1 MSEFQFRSLTIDL
14 STGSN
19 TVGIIKK
26 DVMRTYLGG
35 TGLGAYLLYHE
46 LSPDLDPLSPEAPLA
61 FLTGPLT
68 GTSGPAV
75 ARSVI
80 CGKSPSTGIWAE
92 SNIGGFFGTELRK
105 AGVDVLIVRGRSAT
119 PVYLNIQDSQVELR
133 SAGHLW
139 GAADTY
145 QTQEIIKEE
154 LGQPGTRVACIGLAG
169 EQQIPFALILC
180 DHGRVAGRTG
190 LGAVMGSKNLKAIAV
205 RGRGSI
211 HLDNPSEYAAIRAR
225 VNRELKDDLVSVGFR
240 DFGTSSFSDLF
251 DYFGLMPKK
260 YFSSGALD
268 GTENI
273 SGSEMAGTI
282 LSGIS
287 ACHGC
292 VIACGRKV
300 KLMDGIERKG
310 PEFETTVGFGPN
322 IGITDLSFITR
333 MGDICDRYGMDTIS
347 LSNTIGL
354 IFYLFEEGFI
364 TSKDTGGDEFLWGDH
379 AVVEKLVHQTVLR
392 EGLGAIIAKGARAL
406 GEHFDSPM
414 SAAEVN
420 GLEVPYHDPRGASG
434 ISLVYATSPRGAC
447 HNQGPY
453 YLVDIGQTI
462 EEIGVELFKRQAGAE
477 KVANIIRHQNWTS
490 VINAL
495 VMCIFANV
503 PPSDTRKLIQ
513 FATGYEYTLN
523 DLLLLGER
531 SWNLK
536 RMINQRL
543 SPAGMDD
550 SLPECFKVPLAEGG
564 TAGYV
569 PPFDE
574 MLVAYYEE
582 RGWNSDTG
590 MPTTK
595 KMRELGLDSLSEE
608 HSLHT

>member
-1 MSEFQFRSLTIDL
+1 MSKSQFHTLTIDL

-19 TVGIIKK
+19 SVGIINN
-26 DVMRTYLGG
+26 DVMQKYLGG
-35 TGLGAYLLYHE
+35 SGLGAYLLYPE

-80 CGKSPSTGIWAE
+80 CGKSPATGIWAE

-105 AGVDVLIVRGRSAT
+105 AGVDVLIVRGRSAA
-119 PVYLNIQDSQVELR
+119 PVYLCIQGSQVELR
-133 SAGHLW
+133 SAAHLW

-145 QTQEIIKEE
+145 QTQVKIKEE
-154 LGQPGTRVACIGLAG
+154 LGQPAARVACIGLAG

-211 HLDNPSEYAAIRAR
+211 HLDNPSKYAAIRAR
-225 VNRELKDDLVSVGFR
+225 ANRELKDDTVSVSMR
-240 DFGTSSFSDLF
+240 DLGTSSSSDLF
-251 DYFGLMPKK
+251 DYIGLMPKK
-260 YFSSGALD
+260 YFSSGSLD
-268 GTENI
+268 GI
-273 SGSEMAGTI
+273 DKVSGSEMAETI

-300 KLMDGIERKG
+300 KLKDGIERKG
-310 PEFETTVGFGPN
+310 PEYETTIGFGPN
-322 IGITDLSFITR
+322 LGITDLSFITR
-333 MGDICDRYGMDTIS
+333 MGEICDRYGMDTIS

-354 IFYLFEEGFI
+354 VFKLFEDGLI
-364 TSKDTGGDEFLWGDH
+364 TSKDFSGDEFRWGDH
-379 AVVEKLVHQTVLR
+379 ASVEKLVHQTVLR
-392 EGLGAIIAKGARAL
+392 EGLGEIIAKGARAL
-406 GEHFDSPM
+406 GENFDSPN
-414 SAAEVN
+414 SAMEVK
-420 GLEVPYHDPRGASG
+420 GLEVPYHEPRGASG
-434 ISLVYATSPRGAC
+434 VGLVYATSPRGAC

-453 YLVDIGQTI
+453 YLVELGQTI
-462 EEIGVELFKRQAGAE
+462 EAIGIDFFNRQAGAE
-477 KVANIIRHQNWTS
+477 KVKNIIRHQNWTS

-495 VMCIFANV
+495 VMCIFANL

-513 FATGYEYTLN
+513 YATGYEYTLN

-536 RMINQRL
+536 RMINHRL
-543 SPAGMDD
+543 SPAGIDD

-564 TAGYV
+564 AAGYV
-569 PPFDE
+569 PLIDG
-574 MLVAYYEE
+574 MLLAYYEE
-582 RGWNSDTG
+582 RGWDSIIG
-590 MPTTK
+590 MPTTE
-595 KMRELGLDSLSEE
+595 KMQELGLDSLSEGL
-608 HSLHT
+608 SLQ

>member
-1 MSEFQFRSLTIDL
+1 MSEFKFHSLTIDL
-14 STGSN
+14 TTGSN
-19 TVGIIKK
+19 VVGTIKN
-26 DVMRTYLGG
+26 DVIQKYLGG
-35 TGLGAYLLYHE
+35 SGLGAYLLYPE
-46 LSPDLDPLSPEAPLA
+46 LSPDLDPLDPEAPLA

-105 AGVDVLIVRGRSAT
+105 VGVDVLIVRGRSSA
-119 PVYLNIQDSQVELR
+119 PVYLSIQGSQVELR

-145 QTQEIIKEE
+145 QTQETIREE
-154 LGQPGTRVACIGLAG
+154 LGQPAVRVACIGLAG

-205 RGRGSI
+205 HGRGSI
-211 HLDNPSEYAAIRAR
+211 HLENPKEYAALRAR
-225 VNRELKDDLVSVGFR
+225 VNRELKDDLVSVSLR
-240 DFGTSSFSDLF
+240 DFGTSASSDLF

-260 YFSSGALD
+260 NFSSGALD
-268 GTENI
+268 GTENV
-273 SGSEMAGTI
+273 SGSEVTETI

-300 KLMDGIERKG
+300 KLTDGIERKG
-310 PEFETTVGFGPN
+310 PEYETTVGFGPN
-322 IGITDLSFITR
+322 LGITDLSFITR
-333 MGDICDRYGMDTIS
+333 MGEICDRYGMDTIS

-354 IFYLFEEGFI
+354 AFTLFEDGLI
-364 TSKDTGGDEFLWGDH
+364 TSKDTAGDEFLWGDQ
-379 AVVEKLVHQTVLR
+379 AVVEKLIHQTVLR
-392 EGLGAIIAKGARAL
+392 EGLGAIMAKGARAL

-414 SAAEVN
+414 SAVEVK
-420 GLEVPYHDPRGASG
+420 GLEVPYHDPRGVSG
-434 ISLVYATSPRGAC
+434 MSLVYATSPRGAC

-453 YLVDIGQTI
+453 YLVELGQTI
-462 EEIGVELFKRQAGAE
+462 EAIGVDFFERQAGAE
-477 KVANIIRHQNWTS
+477 KVKSIIRHQNWTS

-495 VMCIFANV
+495 VMCILANV
-503 PPSDTRKLIQ
+503 PPSDTSKLIQ

-536 RMINQRL
+536 RMINHRL
-543 SPAGMDD
+543 SPAGIDD

-564 TAGYV
+564 AAGYV
-569 PPFDE
+569 PPFEE
-574 MLVAYYEE
+574 MLLAYYDE
-582 RGWNSDTG
+582 RGWDSDTG
-590 MPTTK
+590 IPTTK
-595 KMRELGLDSLSEE
+595 KLRELGLDSLSEE
-608 HSLHT
+608 LSLQ

>member
-1 MSEFQFRSLTIDL
+1 MSEYQFHTLTIDL

-19 TVGIIKK
+19 AVGIITT
-26 DVMRTYLGG
+26 DVMQQYLGG
-35 TGLGAYLLYHE
+35 SGLGAHLLYPE
-46 LSPDLDPLSPEAPLA
+46 LSSDLDPLSPEAPLA
-61 FLTGPLT
+61 FITGPLT

-105 AGVDVLIVRGRSAT
+105 AGVDVLIVRGRSAS
-119 PVYLNIQDSQVELR
+119 PVYLNIQGNQVELR

-139 GAADTY
+139 GVADTY

-205 RGRGSI
+205 HGRGSI
-211 HLDNPSEYAAIRAR
+211 HLDNPGEYAAIRAR
-225 VNRELKDDLVSVGFR
+225 VNRELKDDLVSVSMR
-240 DFGTSSFSDLF
+240 DFGTSSSSELF
-251 DYFGLMPKK
+251 DYFGLMPKR
-260 YFSSGALD
+260 YFSSGSLD

-273 SGSEMAGTI
+273 SGSEVTETI

-300 KLMDGIERKG
+300 QLTDGIERKG
-310 PEFETTVGFGPN
+310 PEYETTIGFGPN
-322 IGITDLSFITR
+322 LGITDLSFITR
-333 MGDICDRYGMDTIS
+333 MGEICDRYGMDTIS

-354 IFYLFEEGFI
+354 VFTLFDDGVI
-364 TSKDTGGDEFLWGDH
+364 TSKDSGGSEFRWGDH
-379 AVVEKLVHQTVLR
+379 AIVEKLVHQTALR
-392 EGLGAIIAKGARAL
+392 EGLGEIIAKGARAL
-406 GEHFDSPM
+406 GKNFDSPN
-414 SAAEVN
+414 SAVEVN
-420 GLEVPYHDPRGASG
+420 GLEAPYHEPRGASG
-434 ISLVYATSPRGAC
+434 VGLVYATSPRGAC

-453 YLVDIGQTI
+453 YLVELGQTI
-462 EEIGVELFKRQAGAE
+462 EAIGINFFNRQAGAE
-477 KVANIIRHQNWTS
+477 KVKNIIRHQNWTS
-490 VINAL
+490 VINAIG
-495 VMCIFANV
+495 MCIFANV
-503 PPSDTRKLIQ
+503 PPSDTRKLIL
-513 FATGYEYTLN
+513 FATGHEYTLT

-536 RMINQRL
+536 RMINHRL
-543 SPAGMDD
+543 SPAGIDD
-550 SLPECFKVPLAEGG
+550 SLPESLKVPLAEGG
-564 TAGYV
+564 AAGYV
-569 PPFDE
+569 PPFEE
-574 MLVAYYEE
+574 MLLAYYED
-582 RGWNSDTG
+582 RGWDSETG

-595 KMRELGLDSLSEE
+595 KVRELGLDSLYDEL
-608 HSLHT
+608 SLQ

>member
-1 MSEFQFRSLTIDL
+1 MSKYQFHTLTVDL
-14 STGSN
+14 STGSSAI
-19 TVGIIKK
+19 GIINN
-26 DVMRTYLGG
+26 DVMQKHLGG
-35 TGLGAYLLYHE
+35 SSLGAYLLYPE

-105 AGVDVLIVRGRSAT
+105 AGVDVLIVRGRSAA
-119 PVYLNIQDSQVELR
+119 PAYLNIQGSQVELR

-139 GAADTY
+139 GTADTY
-145 QTQEIIKEE
+145 QTQETIKAE
-154 LGQPGTRVACIGLAG
+154 LDQPSTRVACIGLAG

-211 HLDNPSEYAAIRAR
+211 HLDNPSEYAAVRAR
-225 VNRELKDDLVSVGFR
+225 VNGELKDDLVSVSMR
-240 DFGTSSFSDLF
+240 DFGTSSSSGLF

-260 YFSSGALD
+260 YFSSGLLD
-268 GTENI
+268 GTENV
-273 SGSEMAGTI
+273 SGSEMTESI
-282 LSGIS
+282 LSGIN

-300 KLMDGIERKG
+300 QLKDGIERKG
-310 PEFETTVGFGPN
+310 PEYETTIGFGPN
-322 IGITDLSFITR
+322 LGITDLSFITR
-333 MGDICDRYGMDTIS
+333 MGEICDRYGMDTIS

-354 IFYLFEEGFI
+354 VFKLFEDGSI
-364 TSKDTGGDEFLWGDH
+364 TSKESGGYEFRWGDR

-392 EGLGAIIAKGARAL
+392 ENLGEIIAKGARAL
-406 GEHFDSPM
+406 GEYFDSPN
-414 SAAEVN
+414 SAVEVK
-420 GLEVPYHDPRGASG
+420 GLESPYHEARGASG
-434 ISLVYATSPRGAC
+434 VGLVYATSPRGAC

-453 YLVDIGQTI
+453 YLVELGQTI
-462 EEIGVELFKRQAGAE
+462 EAIGIDFFNRQTGAE
-477 KVANIIRHQNWTS
+477 KVKNIIRHQNWTT

-503 PPSDTRKLIQ
+503 PPSDTCKLIQ

-536 RMINQRL
+536 RMINHRL
-543 SPAGMDD
+543 SPAGIDD
-550 SLPECFKVPLAEGG
+550 SLPESLKVPLAEGG
-564 TAGYV
+564 AAGYV
-569 PPFDE
+569 PPFEE
-574 MLVAYYEE
+574 MLRAYYDE
-582 RGWNSDTG
+582 RGWDSGTG
-590 MPTTK
+590 IQTTK

-608 HSLHT
+608 LSLQ

>member
-1 MSEFQFRSLTIDL
+1 MSKYQFHTLTINL
-14 STGSN
+14 LTGSN
-19 TVGIIKK
+19 TVGIIHA
-26 DVMRTYLGG
+26 DVIQKYLGG
-35 TGLGAYLLYHE
+35 SGLGAHLLYPE

-105 AGVDVLIVRGRSAT
+105 AGVDVLIVRGRSAA
-119 PVYLNIQDSQVELR
+119 PVYLYIQDSQVDLR

-145 QTQEIIKEE
+145 QTQETIKEE
-154 LGQPGTRVACIGLAG
+154 LGQPAARVACIGLAG

-211 HLDNPSEYAAIRAR
+211 HLDNPGEYAAIRAR
-225 VNRELKDDLVSVGFR
+225 VNRELKDDIVSVSMR
-240 DFGTSSFSDLF
+240 ELGTSSSSDLF
-251 DYFGLMPKK
+251 NYFGLMPKK
-260 YFSSGALD
+260 YFSSGSLD
-268 GTENI
+268 GTED
-273 SGSEMAGTI
+273 
-282 LSGIS
+282 
-287 ACHGC
+287 
-292 VIACGRKV
+292 V
-300 KLMDGIERKG
+300 RKG
-310 PEFETTVGFGPN
+310 PEYETTVGFGPN
-322 IGITDLSFITR
+322 LGITDLSFITR
-333 MGDICDRYGMDTIS
+333 MGEICDRYGMDTIS

-354 IFYLFEEGFI
+354 VFTLFENGSI
-364 TSKDTGGDEFLWGDH
+364 TSKDSGGDEFLWGDH
-379 AVVEKLVHQTVLR
+379 AIVEKLVHQTVLR
-392 EGLGAIIAKGARAL
+392 EGLGAIIARGAKAL
-406 GEHFDSPM
+406 GEYFNSPN
-414 SAAEVN
+414 SAVVVK
-420 GLEVPYHDPRGASG
+420 GLEAPYHEPRGGSG
-434 ISLVYATSPRGAC
+434 VALVYATSPRGAC

-453 YLVDIGQTI
+453 YLVELGQTI
-462 EEIGVELFKRQAGAE
+462 EAIGIDFFNRQAGAE
-477 KVANIIRHQNWTS
+477 KVQNVIRHQNWTS

-503 PPSDTRKLIQ
+503 PPSDTSKLIQ

-536 RMINQRL
+536 RMINSRL
-543 SPAGMDD
+543 SPTGVDD

-564 TAGYV
+564 AAGYV

-574 MLVAYYEE
+574 MLLAYYEE
-582 RGWNSDTG
+582 RGWDSDTG

-608 HSLHT
+608 LSLQ

>member
-1 MSEFQFRSLTIDL
+1 MSESQFRSLTIDL
-14 STGSN
+14 TTGSN
-19 TVGIIKK
+19 AVGIITN
-26 DVMRTYLGG
+26 DVMEKYLGG
-35 TGLGAYLLYHE
+35 SGLGAYLLYPE
-46 LSPDLDPLSPEAPLA
+46 LTPDLDPLSPEAPLA

-105 AGVDVLIVRGRSAT
+105 AGVDVLIVRGRAAS
-119 PVYLNIQDSQVELR
+119 PVYLWINDGRVELR
-133 SAGHLW
+133 AADHLW

-145 QTQEIIKEE
+145 QTQDTIKEE
-154 LGQPGTRVACIGLAG
+154 LGQPATRVACIGLAG

-205 RGRGSI
+205 RGRSSI
-211 HLDNPSEYAAIRAR
+211 YLDNQSEYAAIRAR
-225 VNRELKDDLVSVGFR
+225 VNRELKDDIVSVSMR
-240 DFGTSSFSDLF
+240 DLGTSSSSDLF

-268 GTENI
+268 GVENV
-273 SGSEMAGTI
+273 SGSEVAETI

-300 KLMDGIERKG
+300 QLTDGVERKG
-310 PEFETTVGFGPN
+310 PEYETTIGFGPN
-322 IGITDLSFITR
+322 LGITDLSFITR
-333 MGDICDRYGMDTIS
+333 MGEICDRYGMDTIS

-354 IFYLFEEGFI
+354 VFKLFEDGLI
-364 TSKDTGGDEFLWGDH
+364 TSKDNGGDEFRWGDH
-379 AVVEKLVHQTVLR
+379 AIVEKLVHQTVLR
-392 EGLGAIIAKGARAL
+392 KGLGEIIAKGARAL
-406 GEHFDSPM
+406 GEHFDSPN
-414 SAAEVN
+414 SAVEVK
-420 GLEVPYHDPRGASG
+420 GLEAPYHEPRGGSG
-434 ISLVYATSPRGAC
+434 VALVYATSPRGAC

-453 YLVDIGQTI
+453 YLVELGQTI
-462 EEIGVELFKRQAGAE
+462 ESIGVDFFNRQAGVE
-477 KVANIIRHQNWTS
+477 KVKNVIHHQNWTS

-503 PPSDTRKLIQ
+503 PPSDTRRLIQ

-523 DLLLLGER
+523 DLLILGER

-536 RMINQRL
+536 RMINHRL
-543 SPAGMDD
+543 SPAGIDD

-564 TAGYV
+564 AAGYI
-569 PPFDE
+569 PPIDE
-574 MLVAYYEE
+574 MLLAYYEE
-582 RGWNSDTG
+582 RGWESSTG

-595 KMRELGLDSLSEE
+595 KMQELGLDSLSEE
-608 HSLHT
+608 LSLQ

>member
-1 MSEFQFRSLTIDL
+1 MSKFQFHTLTIDL

-19 TVGIIKK
+19 SVGVINN
-26 DVMRTYLGG
+26 DVMQKYLGG
-35 TGLGAYLLYHE
+35 SGLGAYLLYPE
-46 LSPDLDPLSPEAPLA
+46 LSSDLAPLSPEAPLA
-61 FLTGPLT
+61 FLMGPLT

-80 CGKSPSTGIWAE
+80 CGKSPATGIWAE

-105 AGVDVLIVRGRSAT
+105 AGVDVLIVRGRSAA
-119 PVYLNIQDSQVELR
+119 PVYLSIQDSQVELR

-145 QTQEIIKEE
+145 QTQETIKEE
-154 LGQPGTRVACIGLAG
+154 LGQPAARVACIGLAG

-225 VNRELKDDLVSVGFR
+225 VNRELKDDIVSVSMR
-240 DFGTSSFSDLF
+240 DLGTSSSSDLF

-260 YFSSGALD
+260 YFSSGSFD
-268 GTENI
+268 GTENV
-273 SGSEMAGTI
+273 SGSEVAETI

-300 KLMDGIERKG
+300 KLEDGIERKG
-310 PEFETTVGFGPN
+310 PEYETTIGFGPN
-322 IGITDLSFITR
+322 LGITDLSFITR
-333 MGDICDRYGMDTIS
+333 MGEICDRYGMDAIS

-354 IFYLFEEGFI
+354 VFKLFEDGLI
-364 TSKDTGGDEFLWGDH
+364 TSKDFGGDELRWGDH

-392 EGLGAIIAKGARAL
+392 EGLGEVIAKGARAL
-406 GEHFDSPM
+406 GEYFGSPS
-414 SAAEVN
+414 SAVEVN
-420 GLEVPYHDPRGASG
+420 GLEAPYHDPRGGSG
-434 ISLVYATSPRGAC
+434 VALVYATSPRGAC

-453 YLVDIGQTI
+453 YLVELGQTN
-462 EEIGVELFKRQAGAE
+462 EAIGIDFFNRQAGVE
-477 KVANIIRHQNWTS
+477 KVKNVIHHQNWTS

-503 PPSDTRKLIQ
+503 PPDDTSKLIQ

-523 DLLLLGER
+523 ELLLLGER

-536 RMINQRL
+536 RMINHRL
-543 SPAGMDD
+543 SPAGIDD

-564 TAGYV
+564 AAGYV
-569 PPFDE
+569 PPIDE
-574 MLVAYYEE
+574 MLLAYYDE
-582 RGWNSDTG
+582 RGWDSGTG

-595 KMRELGLDSLSEE
+595 KMQELGLDSLSEE
-608 HSLHT
+608 LSLQ

>member
-1 MSEFQFRSLTIDL
+1 MSKYQLHTLTIDL

-19 TVGIIKK
+19 AVGIIHN
-26 DVMRTYLGG
+26 DVMQKYLGG
-35 TGLGAYLLYHE
+35 SGLGAYLLYPE

-80 CGKSPSTGIWAE
+80 CGKSPATGIWAE

-105 AGVDVLIVRGRSAT
+105 AGVDVLIVRGRSAA
-119 PVYLNIQDSQVELR
+119 PVYLSIQDSQVELR

-145 QTQEIIKEE
+145 QTQETIKEE
-154 LGQPGTRVACIGLAG
+154 LGQPASRVACIGLAG

-205 RGRGSI
+205 RGRSSI
-211 HLDNPSEYAAIRAR
+211 YLDNPSEYAAIRAR
-225 VNRELKDDLVSVGFR
+225 VNRELKDDIVSVSMR
-240 DFGTSSFSDLF
+240 DLGTSSSSDLF

-268 GTENI
+268 GVENV
-273 SGSEMAGTI
+273 SGSEVAETI

-300 KLMDGIERKG
+300 QLTDGVERKG
-310 PEFETTVGFGPN
+310 PEYETTIGFGPN
-322 IGITDLSFITR
+322 LGITDLSFITR
-333 MGDICDRYGMDTIS
+333 MGEICDRYGMDSIS

-354 IFYLFEEGFI
+354 VFTLFEDGLI
-364 TSKDTGGDEFLWGDH
+364 TSKDTAGDELRWGDQ
-379 AVVEKLVHQTVLR
+379 VVIEKLIHKTVLR
-392 EGLGAIIAKGARAL
+392 EGLGEIIAKGAMAL
-406 GEHFDSPM
+406 GEYFDSPN
-414 SAAEVN
+414 SAVVVK
-420 GLEVPYHDPRGASG
+420 GLEAPYHEPRGGSG
-434 ISLVYATSPRGAC
+434 VALVYATSPRGAC

-453 YLVDIGQTI
+453 YLVELGQTI
-462 EEIGVELFKRQAGAE
+462 EAIGINFFNRQAGAE
-477 KVANIIRHQNWTS
+477 KVKNIIRHQNWTS
-490 VINAL
+490 VINAIG
-495 VMCIFANV
+495 MCIFANV
-503 PPSDTRKLIQ
+503 PPSDTRKLIL
-513 FATGYEYTLN
+513 FATGYEYTLT

-536 RMINQRL
+536 RMINYRL
-543 SPAGMDD
+543 SPVGIDD
-550 SLPECFKVPLAEGG
+550 TLPERLKVPLKDGG
-564 TAGYV
+564 AAGYV
-569 PPFDE
+569 PPME
-574 MLVAYYEE
+574 KMLLAYYEE
-582 RGWNSDTG
+582 RGWDSNSG
-590 MPTTK
+590 LPTTK
-595 KMRELGLDSLSEE
+595 KMRELGLGNLSEE
-608 HSLHT
+608 TSLQ

>member
-1 MSEFQFRSLTIDL
+1 MRESQFRSLTIDL
-14 STGSN
+14 TNGSN
-19 TVGIIKK
+19 AFGIINH
-26 DVMRTYLGG
+26 DVLQKYLGG
-35 TGLGAYLLYHE
+35 SGLGAYLLYPE
-46 LSPDLDPLSPEAPLA
+46 LSSELDPLSPEAPLA
-61 FLTGPLT
+61 FITGPLT

-75 ARSVI
+75 GRSVI

-105 AGVDVLIVRGRSAT
+105 AGVDVLIVRGRAAS
-119 PVYLNIQDSQVELR
+119 PVYLSIQDSHVELR

-139 GAADTY
+139 RAADTY
-145 QTQEIIKEE
+145 QTQEIIKDE
-154 LGQPGTRVACIGLAG
+154 LGQPATRVACIGLAG
-169 EQQIPFALILC
+169 EKQIPFALILC

-211 HLDNPSEYAAIRAR
+211 HLDNPREYTAIRAR
-225 VNRELKDDLVSVGFR
+225 VNRELKHDVVSVSMR
-240 DFGTSSFSDLF
+240 DFGTSSSSDIF
-251 DYFGLMPKK
+251 DYFGFMPKK
-260 YFSSGALD
+260 YFSSGACD

-273 SGSEMAGTI
+273 SGSEMAETI

-300 KLMDGIERKG
+300 KLMDGIQLKG

-322 IGITDLSFITR
+322 LGITDLSFITR
-333 MGDICDRYGMDTIS
+333 MGEICDRYGMDTIS

-354 IFYLFEEGFI
+354 SFYLYAEGLI

-379 AVVEKLVHQTVLR
+379 VVVEKLVHQTVLL
-392 EGLGAIIAKGARAL
+392 EGLGAIIAKGAKAL
-406 GEHFDSPM
+406 GEYFDSPI
-414 SAAEVN
+414 SAVEVK

-434 ISLVYATSPRGAC
+434 MSLVYATSPRGAC

-453 YLVDIGQTI
+453 YLVELGQTI
-462 EEIGVELFKRQAGAE
+462 EAVGIDFFNRQAGAE
-477 KVANIIRHQNWTS
+477 KVKNIIRHQNWTC

-503 PPSDTRKLIQ
+503 PPSDTCKLIQ
-513 FATGYEYTLN
+513 FATGYEFTLY

-536 RMINQRL
+536 RMINLRL
-543 SPAGMDD
+543 SPAGLED
-550 SLPECFKVPLAEGG
+550 SLPARFKIPLAEGG
-564 TAGYV
+564 AAGYT
-569 PPFDE
+569 PPFEE
-574 MLVAYYEE
+574 MLLAYYEE
-582 RGWNSDTG
+582 RGWDSDTG
-590 MPTTK
+590 IPAANK
-595 KMRELGLDSLSEE
+595 LRELGLDDRSAKFSLK
-608 HSLHT
+608 

>member
-1 MSEFQFRSLTIDL
+1 MSEFHSLTIDL

-19 TVGIIKK
+19 SVGIIKN
-26 DVMRTYLGG
+26 DVMQKYLGG
-35 TGLGAYLLYHE
+35 SGLGAYLLYPE

-61 FLTGPLT
+61 FVTGPLT

-80 CGKSPSTGIWAE
+80 CGKSPLTGIWAE

-105 AGVDVLIVRGRSAT
+105 AGVDVLIVRGRSAA
-119 PVYLNIQDSQVELR
+119 PVYLSIQGSQVEVR
-133 SAGHLW
+133 SAAHLW
-139 GAADTY
+139 GTADTY
-145 QTQEIIKEE
+145 QTQETIKAE
-154 LGQPGTRVACIGLAG
+154 LDQPSTRVACIGLAG

-205 RGRGSI
+205 RGRGAI

-225 VNRELKDDLVSVGFR
+225 VNGELKDDLVSVSMR
-240 DFGTSSFSDLF
+240 DFGTSSSSGLF

-260 YFSSGALD
+260 YFSSGSLE

-273 SGSEMAGTI
+273 SGSEITETI

-300 KLMDGIERKG
+300 QLADGIERKG
-310 PEFETTVGFGPN
+310 PEYETTVGFGPN
-322 IGITDLSFITR
+322 LGITDLSFITR
-333 MGDICDRYGMDTIS
+333 MGEICDRYGMDTIS

-354 IFYLFEEGFI
+354 VITLFEKGSI
-364 TSKDTGGDEFLWGDH
+364 TSKDSGGDEYRWGDH
-379 AVVEKLVHQTVLR
+379 AVVEKLVHQTALR
-392 EGLGAIIAKGARAL
+392 EGLGEIIAKGARAL
-406 GEHFDSPM
+406 GENFDSPN
-414 SAAEVN
+414 SAVEVK
-420 GLEVPYHDPRGASG
+420 GLEAPYHEPRGASG
-434 ISLVYATSPRGAC
+434 VALVYATSPRGAC

-453 YLVDIGQTI
+453 YLVELGQTI
-462 EEIGVELFKRQAGAE
+462 EAIGINFFNRQAGAE
-477 KVANIIRHQNWTS
+477 KVKNIIRHQNWTS

-503 PPSDTRKLIQ
+503 PPSDTCKLIQ
-513 FATGYEYTLN
+513 FATGYEYTLD

-536 RMINQRL
+536 RMINHRL
-543 SPAGMDD
+543 SPAGIDD
-550 SLPECFKVPLAEGG
+550 SLPESLKVPLAEGG
-564 TAGYV
+564 AAGYV
-569 PPFDE
+569 PPFEE
-574 MLVAYYEE
+574 MLLAYYED
-582 RGWNSDTG
+582 RGWDSDTG
-590 MPTTK
+590 MPTK
-595 KMRELGLDSLSEE
+595 KKVRELGLDSLYDEL
-608 HSLHT
+608 SLQ

>member
-1 MSEFQFRSLTIDL
+1 MSKYQFHTLTINL
-14 STGSN
+14 LTGSN
-19 TVGIIKK
+19 TVGIIHA
-26 DVMRTYLGG
+26 DVIQKYLGG
-35 TGLGAYLLYHE
+35 SGLGAHLLYPE

-105 AGVDVLIVRGRSAT
+105 AGVDVLIVRGRSAA
-119 PVYLNIQDSQVELR
+119 PVYLYIQDSQVDLR

-145 QTQEIIKEE
+145 QTQETIKEE
-154 LGQPGTRVACIGLAG
+154 LGQPAARVACIGLAG

-211 HLDNPSEYAAIRAR
+211 HLDNPGEYAAIRAR
-225 VNRELKDDLVSVGFR
+225 VNRELKDDIVSV
-240 DFGTSSFSDLF
+240 S
-251 DYFGLMPKK
+251 M
-260 YFSSGALD
+260 
-268 GTENI
+268 
-273 SGSEMAGTI
+273 
-282 LSGIS
+282 IS

-300 KLMDGIERKG
+300 KLTDGIERKG
-310 PEFETTVGFGPN
+310 PEYETTVGFGPN
-322 IGITDLSFITR
+322 LGITDLSFITR
-333 MGDICDRYGMDTIS
+333 MGEICDRYGMDTIS

-354 IFYLFEEGFI
+354 VFTLFENGSI
-364 TSKDTGGDEFLWGDH
+364 TSKDSGGDEFLWGDH
-379 AVVEKLVHQTVLR
+379 AIVEKLVHQTVLR
-392 EGLGAIIAKGARAL
+392 EGLGAIIARGAKAL
-406 GEHFDSPM
+406 GEYFNSPN
-414 SAAEVN
+414 SAVVVK
-420 GLEVPYHDPRGASG
+420 GLEAPYHEPRGGSG
-434 ISLVYATSPRGAC
+434 VALVYATSPRGAC

-453 YLVDIGQTI
+453 YLVELGQTI
-462 EEIGVELFKRQAGAE
+462 EAIGIDFFNRQAGAE
-477 KVANIIRHQNWTS
+477 KVQNVIRHQNWTS

-503 PPSDTRKLIQ
+503 PPSDTSKLIQ

-536 RMINQRL
+536 RMINSRL
-543 SPAGMDD
+543 SPTGVDD

-564 TAGYV
+564 AAGYV

-574 MLVAYYEE
+574 MLLAYYEE
-582 RGWNSDTG
+582 RGWDSDTG

-608 HSLHT
+608 LSLQ

>member
-1 MSEFQFRSLTIDL
+1 MSESQFRSLTIDL
-14 STGSN
+14 TTGSN
-19 TVGIIKK
+19 TLGTIDD
-26 DVMRTYLGG
+26 DVLEKYLGG
-35 TGLGAYLLYHE
+35 SGLGAYLLYPE

-92 SNIGGFFGTELRK
+92 SNIGGFFGTEMRK
-105 AGVDVLIVRGRSAT
+105 AGVDVLIVRGRAAT
-119 PVYLNIQDSQVELR
+119 PVYLWINDGRVELR
-133 SAGHLW
+133 AADHIW

-145 QTQEIIKEE
+145 QTQELIRDE
-154 LGQPGTRVACIGLAG
+154 LDQPAARVACIGLAG

-205 RGRGSI
+205 RGQGSI
-211 HLDNPSEYAAIRAR
+211 HLDNPREYATLRTR
-225 VNRELKDDLVSVGFR
+225 VNRELKDDLVSVGMR
-240 DFGTSSFSDLF
+240 DFGTSSTSDLF
-251 DYFGLMPKK
+251 DYFGLMPKNN
-260 YFSSGALD
+260 FSSGVLEGA
-268 GTENI
+268 EKV
-273 SGSEMAGTI
+273 SGSELAETI

-300 KLMDGIERKG
+300 QLKDGIERKG
-310 PEFETTVGFGPN
+310 PEYETTVGFGPN
-322 IGITDLSFITR
+322 LGITDLSFITR
-333 MGDICDRYGMDTIS
+333 MGDFCDRYGIDTIS

-354 IFYLFEEGFI
+354 VFNLYEDGFI
-364 TSKDTGGDEFLWGDH
+364 TSKDTGGVEIRWGDH

-392 EGLGAIIAKGARAL
+392 EGLGAIIAKGAGAI
-406 GEHFDSPM
+406 GEYFDSPD
-414 SAAEVN
+414 SAVEVK

-434 ISLVYATSPRGAC
+434 MALVYATSPRGAC

-462 EEIGVELFKRQAGAE
+462 EAIGVEFFNRQAGAE
-477 KVANIIRHQNWTS
+477 KVKNVIRHQNWTS

-503 PPSDTRKLIQ
+503 PPVDTCKLVEY
-513 FATGYEYTLN
+513 ATGYEYTLN

-536 RMINQRL
+536 RMINHRL
-543 SPAGMDD
+543 SPTGLDD
-550 SLPECFKVPLAEGG
+550 TLPERFKVPLAEGG
-564 TAGYV
+564 AAGYT
-569 PPFDE
+569 PPFEE
-574 MLVAYYEE
+574 MLFTYYNE
-582 RGWNSDTG
+582 RRWDSVTG
-590 MPTTK
+590 IPTVNK
-595 KMRELGLDSLSEE
+595 LRELGLDELFEDLSLK
-608 HSLHT
+608 

>member
-1 MSEFQFRSLTIDL
+1 MSKYQFRTLTIDL

-19 TVGIIKK
+19 AIEIIKHEVIQK
-26 DVMRTYLGG
+26 YLGG
-35 TGLGAYLLYHE
+35 SGLGAYLLFPE
-46 LSPDLDPLSPEAPLA
+46 LSPDLDPLCPEAPLA

-80 CGKSPSTGIWAE
+80 SGKSPSTGLWAE

-105 AGVDVLIVRGRSAT
+105 AGIDVLIVRGRAAV
-119 PVYLNIQDSQVELR
+119 PVYLNIQGSQIELR

-154 LGQPGTRVACIGLAG
+154 LGQPAARVACIGLAG

-211 HLDNPSEYAAIRAR
+211 HLDNPAEYAAIRAR
-225 VNRELKDDLVSVGFR
+225 VNRELKNDIVSVSMR
-240 DFGTSSFSDLF
+240 ELGTSSSSDLF
-251 DYFGLMPKK
+251 DHFGLMPKK
-260 YFSSGALD
+260 YFSAGSLE
-268 GTENI
+268 GTENV
-273 SGSEMAGTI
+273 SGSEAAETI

-300 KLMDGIERKG
+300 KLKDGIERKG
-310 PEFETTVGFGPN
+310 PEYETTVGFGPN
-322 IGITDLSFITR
+322 LGITDLPFITR
-333 MGDICDRYGMDTIS
+333 MGEICDRYGMDTIS

-354 IFYLFEEGFI
+354 VLKLFEDGLF
-364 TSKDTGGDEFLWGDH
+364 TSKDFGGDEFRWGDH

-392 EGLGAIIAKGARAL
+392 EGLGAIIARGARAL
-406 GEHFDSPM
+406 AEHFNSPN
-414 SAAEVN
+414 AAVEVK
-420 GLEVPYHDPRGASG
+420 GLEVPYHEPRGGSG
-434 ISLVYATSPRGAC
+434 MALVYATSPRGAC

-453 YLVDIGQTI
+453 YLVELGQTI
-462 EEIGVELFKRQAGAE
+462 EVIGIDFFNRQDGVE
-477 KVANIIRHQNWTS
+477 KVKNIIRHQNWSS

-503 PPSDTRKLIQ
+503 PPSDTSKLIQ
-513 FATGYEYTLN
+513 FATGFEYTLN
-523 DLLLLGER
+523 ELLLLGER

-536 RMINQRL
+536 RMINHHL
-543 SPAGMDD
+543 SPVGIED

-564 TAGYV
+564 AAGYT
-569 PPFDE
+569 PPFEE
-574 MLVAYYEE
+574 MLLAYYDG
-582 RGWNSDTG
+582 RGWDSSTG

-608 HSLHT
+608 HFLQ

>member
-1 MSEFQFRSLTIDL
+1 MSDFQFRSLTIDL
-14 STGSN
+14 TNGSN
-19 TVGIIKK
+19 AFGTINH
-26 DVMRTYLGG
+26 DVMQKYLGG
-35 TGLGAYLLYHE
+35 SGLGAYLLYPE
-46 LSPDLDPLSPEAPLA
+46 LSSDLNPLSPEAPLA

-105 AGVDVLIVRGRSAT
+105 AGVDVLIVRGRAAS
-119 PVYLNIQDSQVELR
+119 PVYLSIQHNLVELR

-145 QTQEIIKEE
+145 QTQEKIKEE

-211 HLDNPSEYAAIRAR
+211 HLDNPKEYAAIRAR
-225 VNRELKDDLVSVGFR
+225 VNRELKEDLVSTGMR
-240 DFGTSSFSDLF
+240 DFGTSSSSDLF
-251 DYFGLMPKK
+251 DYFGFMPKK

-268 GTENI
+268 GTEKV
-273 SGSEMAGTI
+273 SGSEMAETI

-300 KLMDGIERKG
+300 KLMDGIQRKG

-322 IGITDLSFITR
+322 LGITDLSFITR
-333 MGDICDRYGMDTIS
+333 MGEICDRYGMDTIS

-354 IFYLFEEGFI
+354 IFYLYEVGLI
-364 TSKDTGGDEFLWGDH
+364 SSKDTGGDEFLWGTQ
-379 AVVEKLVHQTVLR
+379 AVVEKLIHQTVLR
-392 EGLGAIIAKGARAL
+392 EGLGEIIAKGAKAL
-406 GEHFDSPM
+406 GEYFNSPT
-414 SAAEVN
+414 SAVEVK

-434 ISLVYATSPRGAC
+434 MSLVYATSLRGAC

-453 YLVDIGQTI
+453 YLVELGQTI
-462 EEIGVELFKRQAGAE
+462 EAIGVEFFKRLAGAE
-477 KVANIIRHQNWTS
+477 KVANITRHQNWIS

-503 PPSDTRKLIQ
+503 PPSDTSKLIQ
-513 FATGYEYTLN
+513 FATGFEYTLN

-536 RMINQRL
+536 RMINHRL
-543 SPAGMDD
+543 SPAGIEDT
-550 SLPECFKVPLAEGG
+550 LPDRFRIPLADGG
-564 TAGYV
+564 AAGYN

-574 MLVAYYEE
+574 MLLAYYEE
-582 RGWNSDTG
+582 RGWDADTG
-590 MPTTK
+590 IPTANK
-595 KMRELGLDSLSEE
+595 LWELGLDDLSTELSP
-608 HSLHT
+608 H

>member
-1 MSEFQFRSLTIDL
+1 MSEFQFHSLTIDL
-14 STGSN
+14 ATGSN
-19 TVGIIKK
+19 SVGIIKN
-26 DVMRTYLGG
+26 DVIQKYLGG
-35 TGLGAYLLYHE
+35 SSLGAYLLYHE
-46 LSPDLDPLSPEAPLA
+46 LSSDLDPLSPEAPLA
-61 FLTGPLT
+61 FITGPLT

-105 AGVDVLIVRGRSAT
+105 AGVDVLIVRGRSAA
-119 PVYLNIQDSQVELR
+119 PVYLSIQDSQVELR
-133 SAGHLW
+133 SAAHLW

-145 QTQEIIKEE
+145 QTQETIKEE
-154 LGQPGTRVACIGLAG
+154 LGQPATRVACIGFAG

-211 HLDNPSEYAAIRAR
+211 HLDSPGEYAAIRAR
-225 VNRELKDDLVSVGFR
+225 VNRELKDDLVSVSMR
-240 DFGTSSFSDLF
+240 DFGTSSSSELF

-260 YFSSGALD
+260 YFSSGSLD
-268 GTENI
+268 GTENV
-273 SGSEMAGTI
+273 SGSEVAETI

-300 KLMDGIERKG
+300 KLADGIERKG
-310 PEFETTVGFGPN
+310 PEYETTVGFGPN
-322 IGITDLSFITR
+322 LGITDLSFITR
-333 MGDICDRYGMDTIS
+333 VGEICDRYGMDTIS

-354 IFYLFEEGFI
+354 VFTLFENGSI
-364 TSKDTGGDEFLWGDH
+364 TSKDSGGDEFRWGDH
-379 AVVEKLVHQTVLR
+379 DAVEKLVHQTVQR
-392 EGLGAIIAKGARAL
+392 EGLGEHIAKGARAL
-406 GEHFDSPM
+406 GEHFDSPN
-414 SAAEVN
+414 SAVEVK
-420 GLEVPYHDPRGASG
+420 GLEAPYHEPRGGSG
-434 ISLVYATSPRGAC
+434 VALVYATSPRGAC

-453 YLVDIGQTI
+453 YLVELGQTI
-462 EEIGVELFKRQAGAE
+462 ESIGVDFFNRQAGVE
-477 KVANIIRHQNWTS
+477 KVKNVIRHQNWTS

-513 FATGYEYTLN
+513 FATGYEYTLSE
-523 DLLLLGER
+523 LLILGER

-536 RMINQRL
+536 RMINHRL
-543 SPAGMDD
+543 SPVGIDD
-550 SLPECFKVPLAEGG
+550 SLPESFKVPLKDGG
-564 TAGYV
+564 AAGYV

-574 MLVAYYEE
+574 MLLAYYEE
-582 RGWNSDTG
+582 RGWDSDTG

-595 KMRELGLDSLSEE
+595 KIRELGLDSLSEE
-608 HSLHT
+608 LSLQ

>member
-1 MSEFQFRSLTIDL
+1 MSESQFRSLTIDL
-14 STGSN
+14 TTGSN
-19 TVGIIKK
+19 AVGIITN
-26 DVMRTYLGG
+26 DVMQKYLGG
-35 TGLGAYLLYHE
+35 SGLGAYLLYPE

-61 FLTGPLT
+61 FVTGPLT

-75 ARSVI
+75 ARSII

-105 AGVDVLIVRGRSAT
+105 AGVDVLIVRGRAAS
-119 PVYLNIQDSQVELR
+119 PVYLSVRDRQVELR

-145 QTQEIIKEE
+145 QTQETIKEE
-154 LGQPGTRVACIGLAG
+154 LSQPATRVACIGLAG

-211 HLDNPSEYAAIRAR
+211 HLDNPGEYAAIRAR
-225 VNRELKDDLVSVGFR
+225 VNRELKDDLVSVSMR
-240 DFGTSSFSDLF
+240 DFGTSTSSDLF

-260 YFSSGALD
+260 YFSSGAIE
-268 GTENI
+268 GTENV
-273 SGSEMAGTI
+273 SGSEVAETI

-322 IGITDLSFITR
+322 LGITDLSFITR

-354 IFYLFEEGFI
+354 IIYLYEEGLI
-364 TSKDTGGDEFLWGDH
+364 SSKDTGGDEFLWGDQ
-379 AVVEKLVHQTVLR
+379 AVVEKLVHQTVMR
-392 EGLGAIIAKGARAL
+392 EGLGAIIAKGAKAL
-406 GEHFDSPM
+406 GEYFDSPT
-414 SAAEVN
+414 SAAEVK

-434 ISLVYATSPRGAC
+434 MSLVYATSPRGAC
-447 HNQGPY
+447 HNQGHY
-453 YLVDIGQTI
+453 YLVELGQTI
-462 EEIGVELFKRQAGAE
+462 EAIGIDFFNRQAGAE
-477 KVANIIRHQNWTS
+477 KIKNIIRHQNWTS
-490 VINAL
+490 VINTL

-503 PPSDTRKLIQ
+503 PPSDTRKLIL
-513 FATGYEYTLN
+513 FATGYEYTFD

-536 RMINQRL
+536 RMINHRL
-543 SPAGMDD
+543 SPSGLGDT
-550 SLPECFKVPLAEGG
+550 LPECFKVPLADGG
-564 TAGYV
+564 AAGYV
-569 PPFDE
+569 PPFE
-574 MLVAYYEE
+574 QMLLAYYDE
-582 RGWNSDTG
+582 RGWDSDTG
-590 MPTTK
+590 IPAANK
-595 KMRELGLDSLSEE
+595 LRELGLDDLSRELSLQ
-608 HSLHT
+608 

>member
-1 MSEFQFRSLTIDL
+1 MRKSQFHTLTIDL
-14 STGSN
+14 TTGSN
-19 TVGIIKK
+19 AVGIIQN
-26 DVMRTYLGG
+26 DVMQKYLGG
-35 TGLGAYLLYHE
+35 SGLGAHLLYPE

-105 AGVDVLIVRGRSAT
+105 AGVDVLIVRGRSAA
-119 PVYLNIQDSQVELR
+119 PVYLYIQDSQVDLR

-145 QTQEIIKEE
+145 QTQETIKEE
-154 LGQPGTRVACIGLAG
+154 LGQPAARVACIGLAG

-211 HLDNPSEYAAIRAR
+211 HLDNPGEYAAIRAR
-225 VNRELKDDLVSVGFR
+225 VNRELKDDIVSVSMR
-240 DFGTSSFSDLF
+240 ELGTSSSSDLF
-251 DYFGLMPKK
+251 NYFGLMPKK
-260 YFSSGALD
+260 YFSSGSLD
-268 GTENI
+268 GTEDV
-273 SGSEMAGTI
+273 SGSEMTETI

-300 KLMDGIERKG
+300 KLTDGIERKG
-310 PEFETTVGFGPN
+310 PEYETTVGFGPN
-322 IGITDLSFITR
+322 LGITDLSFITR
-333 MGDICDRYGMDTIS
+333 MGEICDRYGMDTIS

-354 IFYLFEEGFI
+354 VFTLFENGSI
-364 TSKDTGGDEFLWGDH
+364 TSKDSGGDEFLWGDH
-379 AVVEKLVHQTVLR
+379 AIVEKLVHQTVLR
-392 EGLGAIIAKGARAL
+392 EGLGAIIARGAKAL
-406 GEHFDSPM
+406 GEYFNSPN
-414 SAAEVN
+414 SAVVVK
-420 GLEVPYHDPRGASG
+420 GLEAPYHEPRGGSG
-434 ISLVYATSPRGAC
+434 VALVYATSPRGAC

-453 YLVDIGQTI
+453 YLVELGQTI
-462 EEIGVELFKRQAGAE
+462 EAIGIDFFNRQAGAE
-477 KVANIIRHQNWTS
+477 KVQNVIRHQNWTS

-503 PPSDTRKLIQ
+503 PPSDTSKLIQ

-536 RMINQRL
+536 RMINSRL
-543 SPAGMDD
+543 SPTGVDD

-564 TAGYV
+564 AAGYV

-574 MLVAYYEE
+574 MLLAYYEE
-582 RGWNSDTG
+582 RGWDSDTG

-608 HSLHT
+608 LSLQ

>member
-1 MSEFQFRSLTIDL
+1 MSDYPFRSLTIDL

-19 TVGIIKK
+19 VGGTINC
-26 DVMRTYLGG
+26 DVMQKYLGG
-35 TGLGAYLLYHE
+35 SGLGAYLLYPE
-46 LSPDLDPLSPEAPLA
+46 LSQNLDPLSPEAPLA

-75 ARSVI
+75 ARSVF
-80 CGKSPSTGIWAE
+80 CGKSPLTGIWAE

-105 AGVDVLIVRGRSAT
+105 AGIDVLIVRGRAAT
-119 PVYLNIQDSQVELR
+119 PVYLNILGSQVEVR

-145 QTQEIIKEE
+145 QTQITIKEE
-154 LGQPGTRVACIGLAG
+154 LGQPGARVASIGLAG

-205 RGRGSI
+205 RGRGPI
-211 HLDNPSEYAAIRAR
+211 HLDAPNEFAALRAR
-225 VNRELKDDLVSVGFR
+225 VNRELKDDLVSVSMR
-240 DFGTSSFSDLF
+240 DFGTSSSSDLF
-251 DYFGLMPKK
+251 DHFGLMPKK
-260 YFSSGALD
+260 YFTSGTLE
-268 GTENI
+268 GTEYV
-273 SGSEMAGTI
+273 SGSEAAETI
-282 LSGIS
+282 VSGIS

-310 PEFETTVGFGPN
+310 PEYETTIGFGPN
-322 IGITDLSFITR
+322 LGITDLSFVAR
-333 MGDICDRYGMDTIS
+333 MGDICDCYGMDTIS
-347 LSNTIGL
+347 LSNTLGL
-354 IFYLFEEGFI
+354 VLDLYEQGVI
-364 TSKDTGGDEFLWGDH
+364 TSKDTGGEEFLWGDH

-392 EGLGAIIAKGARAL
+392 EGMGALVAKGARAL
-406 GEHFDSPM
+406 GEHFGSQM
-414 SAAEVN
+414 SAVVK
-420 GLEVPYHDPRGASG
+420 GLEVPYHEPRGASG
-434 ISLVYATSPRGAC
+434 VALVYATSPRGAC

-453 YLVDIGQTI
+453 YLVELGQTI
-462 EEIGVELFKRQAGAE
+462 EEIGVEFFNRQDGVE

-513 FATGYEYTLN
+513 FATGYEYSLD

-536 RMINQRL
+536 RMINHRL
-543 SPAGMDD
+543 CPAGLDD
-550 SLPECFKVPLAEGG
+550 TLPDCFRVPLAEGG
-564 TAGYV
+564 AADYS

-574 MLVAYYEE
+574 MLLAYYKD
-582 RGWNSDTG
+582 RGWDSDTG
-590 MPTTK
+590 IPTANKLRGLSLDDMPEK
-595 KMRELGLDSLSEE
+595 VSLQ
-608 HSLHT
+608 

>member
-1 MSEFQFRSLTIDL
+1 MSKSQFRSLTIDL
-14 STGSN
+14 TTGSN
-19 TVGIIKK
+19 SVGIINN
-26 DVMRTYLGG
+26 DVMQKHLGG
-35 TGLGAYLLYHE
+35 SGLGAYLLYTE
-46 LSPDLDPLSPEAPLA
+46 LSSDLDPLSPEAPLA
-61 FLTGPLT
+61 FVTGPLT

-105 AGVDVLIVRGRSAT
+105 AGVDVLIVRGRAAS
-119 PVYLNIQDSQVELR
+119 PVYLWIHDSRVEMR
-133 SAGHLW
+133 AADHLW

-145 QTQEIIKEE
+145 QTQETIKEE
-154 LGQPGTRVACIGLAG
+154 LGQPATRVACIGLAG

-225 VNRELKDDLVSVGFR
+225 VNRELKDDLVSVSMR
-240 DFGTSSFSDLF
+240 DFGTSVSSDLF

-260 YFSSGALD
+260 YFSAGSLD
-268 GTENI
+268 GTENV
-273 SGSEMAGTI
+273 SGSEAAETI

-300 KLMDGIERKG
+300 KLIDGIERKG
-310 PEFETTVGFGPN
+310 PEYETAVGFGPN
-322 IGITDLSFITR
+322 LGITDLPFITR
-333 MGDICDRYGMDTIS
+333 MGEICDRYGMDTIS

-354 IFYLFEEGFI
+354 VFKLFEDGLISSNDF
-364 TSKDTGGDEFLWGDH
+364 SGDEFRWGDH
-379 AVVEKLVHQTVLR
+379 AVVEKLVHQTVQR
-392 EGLGAIIAKGARAL
+392 EGLGAIIAKGARTL
-406 GEHFDSPM
+406 GKYFDSQN
-414 SAAEVN
+414 SAVEVK
-420 GLEVPYHDPRGASG
+420 GLEVPYHEPRGASG
-434 ISLVYATSPRGAC
+434 VGLVYATSPRGAC

-453 YLVDIGQTI
+453 YMVELGQTI
-462 EEIGVELFKRQAGAE
+462 EAIGIDFFNRQAGAE
-477 KVANIIRHQNWTS
+477 KVKNIIRHQNWTS

-495 VMCIFANV
+495 VMCIFATV
-503 PPSDTRKLIQ
+503 PPSDTSKLIQ
-513 FATGYEYTLN
+513 YATGYEYTLN

-536 RMINQRL
+536 RMINHRL
-543 SPAGMDD
+543 SPAGLDD
-550 SLPECFKVPLAEGG
+550 SLPESFKVPLAEGG
-564 TAGYV
+564 AAGYV
-569 PPFDE
+569 PPFEE
-574 MLVAYYEE
+574 MLIAYYDE
-582 RGWNSDTG
+582 RGWDLDTG
-590 MPTTK
+590 IPTTK

-608 HSLHT
+608 LSLL